1 MKELKSRSQTAKLKT
16 PVKAKD
22 RIYMCTSC
30 GKEYTRLSG
39 NFFKSKSPYYKA
51 NDYHL
56 PICRH
61 CTENYFLQ
69 YQEEMGLSEEEALKR
84 IAMHCDFY
92 FGQKILEA
100 SESGADL
107 KSVGR
112 LSGFLKV
119 ANLSQFSGKTFD
131 TYLNEQE
138 SDEAVIDASKYRN
151 MEEEKITDLGFSA
164 EDVEFFGFGYTSE
177 DYIWLSSQYKDWISR
192 HECKTKAQ
200 EEIFKN
206 LSIIQLQIQKNGH
219 AGKSY
224 DRLINSYNTLMTSAN
239 IKPVQT
245 QDNTLTDQ
253 NTFGTLIQKWE
264 NEQPIPEAAE
274 EFKDVDGIAEYIGV
288 WFFGHLCKMFGIK
301 NSYSEKYEK
310 AISEQTVAPPE
321 YVEEEDG
328 SIDEMLEKLKQS
340 EDSENSDVVIED

>member
-1 MKELKSRSQTAKLKT
+1 MKDLRDRTQTAKLKT
-16 PVKAKD
+16 PAKAKD
-22 RIYMCTSC
+22 RDYMCTSC
-30 GKEYTRLSG
+30 GKEYVKQNG
-39 NFFKSKSPYYKA
+39 NFYKSRSPYYKA
-51 NDYHL
+51 NDYFL
-56 PICRH
+56 PICKH
-61 CTENYFLQ
+61 CIDNYFLQ
-69 YQEEMGLSEEEALKR
+69 YQDEMRLSEDEALKR
-84 IAMHCDFY
+84 IAMHCDLY
-92 FGQKILEA
+92 YGATLLEGSENNA
-100 SESGADL
+100 SL
-107 KSVGR
+107 TNTGR
-112 LSGFLKV
+112 LIGYIKT
-119 ANLSQFSGKTFD
+119 ANLNQYNGKTFD

-138 SDEAVIDASKYRN
+138 SDEAIIDATKYRN
-151 MEEEKITDLGFSA
+151 MEDEKISDLGFSP

-206 LSIIQLQIQKNGH
+206 LSIIQLQIQKTGS
-219 AGKSY
+219 GKNY

-245 QDNTLTDQ
+245 QENTLTDQ

-264 NEQPIPEAAE
+264 NEDPVPEMSD
-274 EFKDVDGIAEYIGV
+274 EFKDVDGIREYISV

-321 YVEEEDG
+321 YVEEDEG
-328 SIDEMLEKLKQS
+328 SIDEMLEKLKNS
-340 EDSENSDVVIED
+340 EGAKSSNEFED